1 MKFIINLSYF
11 DIIEGFSDEKVF
23 PIIFEE
29 KQQAEEVIKMIN
41 NHDKAVIFNCQDDN
55 IRRLCGVER
64 IDSLG
69 FDLEK
74 EKWFVSAFEGLEYE
88 LIYFKDDEETYKNLF
103 DGYMESYNDFKENS
117 YKDYI
122 SRSLSYI
129 KVNNKLIIADWSSFS
144 NLLKKVE
151 VKEIK
156 SAHEEESIIQRV
168 EDLNYNNIFSA
179 KTTLPM
185 YSSISI
191 R

>member
-29 KQQAEEVIKMIN
+29 KHQAEEVVKMIN
-41 NHDKAVIFNCQDDN
+41 NHDKAVIFNCQDEN
-55 IRRLCGVER
+55 VRRLCGVER
-64 IDSLG
+64 IDSLD

-88 LIYFKDDEETYKNLF
+88 LIFFKDDEETYKKLF
-103 DGYMESYNDFKENS
+103 DGHMESYNDFKENS

-151 VKEIK
+151 IKEIK
-156 SAHEEESIIQRV
+156 SPHEEEEIKLRV
-168 EDLNYNNIFSA
+168 ENLNYNNIFSA

-185 YSSISI
+185 YSSVSI